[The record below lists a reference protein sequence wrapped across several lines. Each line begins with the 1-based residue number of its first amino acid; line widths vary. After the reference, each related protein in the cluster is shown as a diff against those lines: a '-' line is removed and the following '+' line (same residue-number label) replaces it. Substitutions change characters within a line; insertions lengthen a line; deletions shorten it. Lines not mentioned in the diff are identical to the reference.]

1 MDNHLYTEFTLLSA
15 ISKPV
20 LKKKIKKKR
29 KSRTV
34 SEFLCSYVSKLNE
47 LQTGV
52 LVSDSNNILKFNE
65 LAPVPLMC
73 LSTFTS
79 QKLFL
84 SSKSNQVTRPMRVV
98 LLHKDEF

>member
-20 LKKKIKKKR
+20 LKNKIKQ

-34 SEFLCSYVSKLNE
+34 SEFLCSYVSKWNE

-79 QKLFL
+79 QKLF
-84 SSKSNQVTRPMRVV
+84 
-98 LLHKDEF
+98 